1 MKRMLFNATH
11 SEELR
16 VAVVDGQKLLDLD
29 IETAGNEKKKS
40 NIYKG
45 KISRIEPGLEAAFVD
60 YGVPRHG
67 FLPFKEI
74 LRSIFKDKNVDFSKA
89 KIKDVIEEG
98 QELLVQVEKDERGN
112 KGAALTTFIG
122 LAGRYLVLMPNNPR
136 GGGVS
141 RRIEG
146 NERESLKEV
155 INQLELPNGMS
166 IIARTAGIGR
176 SLDELKWDLN
186 YLLQLWDAIKDASE
200 SQKSPFLIFQDGSL
214 VIRAIRDYFHQDIEE
229 ILIDEKNIYE
239 QAYQFMSN
247 VMPDNAARVKLYKET
262 TPLFS
267 RFQIEQQIESAFSR
281 EVTLPSGGS
290 IVIDHTEA
298 MVTVDVNSARS
309 TRGSDIEE
317 TAYKTNKEA
326 AEEISRQ
333 LRIRDIGGLIVVDFI
348 DMENQK
354 NQRLIEEQLKNL
366 SLIDR
371 ARIQIGR
378 ISRFG
383 LLELSRQRLRG
394 VLGES
399 SNITCPRC
407 SGIGHIRSVES
418 SALHILRAMEEES
431 MKDGTVS
438 IQAQVPLTVA
448 AYLLNEKRVEI
459 RYLEKRL
466 GVTCVLIPNTNLETP
481 NYSIKRVKSDDVEN
495 NEKPSYTILKTI
507 EKESSVNSS
516 TNKNQKN
523 SKPIV
528 TVVNPEKAPMAKFSI
543 ISFFKNL
550 FSPKKSNKKNSKFT
564 NKRKYLKSK
573 KYNKKRENYQSK
585 NNNKRKFNTKR
596 NFKRSFKSSPQST
609 KNDHET
615 SVDATHTN
623 IPEPKKDINHLK
635 QDNSAINEINSLIE
649 ATSNDFDNSIKKLSN
664 KASVNASNI
673 EKNTN
678 LSEKKVNYKEVIKE
692 SGFEMIET
700 KEK

>member
-74 LRSIFKDKNVDFSKA
+74 LRSIFKDKNIDISKA

-146 NERESLKEV
+146 NERESLKEI

-247 VMPDNAARVKLYKET
+247 VMPENADRVKFYKET

-281 EVTLPSGGS
+281 EVSLPSGGS

-507 EKESSVNSS
+507 EKESSVNTS
-516 TNKNQKN
+516 TNKNQEN

-543 ISFFKNL
+543 ISFIKNL

-573 KYNKKRENYQSK
+573 KYNKKRENFQSK
-585 NNNKRKFNTKR
+585 NNNKRKINTKR
-596 NFKRSFKSSPQST
+596 NFKRSNKSSPYKT
-609 KNDHET
+609 KSHHEINT
-615 SVDATHTN
+615 ESNTHTS
-623 IPEPKKDINHLK
+623 ESKKEMNHHK

-649 ATSNDFDNSIKKLSN
+649 ATSSDFDNSIKKLSN
-664 KASVNASNI
+664 KASVTASNL

-678 LSEKKVNYKEVIKE
+678 LSEEKVNYKKVVKE
-692 SGFEMIET
+692 SGLEMIET

>member
-1 MKRMLFNATH
+1 MQVNLKN
-11 SEELR
+11 
-16 VAVVDGQKLLDLD
+16 LL
-29 IETAGNEKKKS
+29 
-40 NIYKG
+40 
-45 KISRIEPGLEAAFVD
+45 
-60 YGVPRHG
+60 
-67 FLPFKEI
+67 
-74 LRSIFKDKNVDFSKA
+74 
-89 KIKDVIEEG
+89 
-98 QELLVQVEKDERGN
+98 
-112 KGAALTTFIG
+112 
-122 LAGRYLVLMPNNPR
+122 
-136 GGGVS
+136 
-141 RRIEG
+141 
-146 NERESLKEV
+146 
-155 INQLELPNGMS
+155 
-166 IIARTAGIGR
+166 
-176 SLDELKWDLN
+176 
-186 YLLQLWDAIKDASE
+186 
-200 SQKSPFLIFQDGSL
+200 LIFQDGSL

-247 VMPDNAARVKLYKET
+247 VMPENADRVKLYKET

-281 EVTLPSGGS
+281 EVSLPSGGS

-507 EKESSVNSS
+507 EKESSVNTS
-516 TNKNQKN
+516 TNKNQEN

-543 ISFFKNL
+543 ISFIKNL
-550 FSPKKSNKKNSKFT
+550 FSPKKSNK
-564 NKRKYLKSK
+564 R
-573 KYNKKRENYQSK
+573 
-585 NNNKRKFNTKR
+585 
-596 NFKRSFKSSPQST
+596 
-609 KNDHET
+609 
-615 SVDATHTN
+615 
-623 IPEPKKDINHLK
+623 IP
-635 QDNSAINEINSLIE
+635 SLQ
-649 ATSNDFDNSIKKLSN
+649 
-664 KASVNASNI
+664 
-673 EKNTN
+673 
-678 LSEKKVNYKEVIKE
+678 IKE
-692 SGFEMIET
+692 NI
-700 KEK
+700 

>member
-74 LRSIFKDKNVDFSKA
+74 LRSIFKDKNIDFTKA
-89 KIKDVIEEG
+89 KIKDVLEEG

-247 VMPDNAARVKLYKET
+247 VMPDNADRVKLYKET

-281 EVTLPSGGS
+281 EVSLPSGGS

-507 EKESSVNSS
+507 EKESSVNTS
-516 TNKNQKN
+516 TNKNHEN
-523 SKPIV
+523 SKAIV
-528 TVVNPEKAPMAKFSI
+528 TVVNPEKAPIAKFSI
-543 ISFFKNL
+543 ISFIKNL
-550 FSPKKSNKKNSKFT
+550 FSPKKSNKKNLKFT

-573 KYNKKRENYQSK
+573 RYNKKRENYQTK
-585 NNNKRKFNTKR
+585 NNNKRKYSTKR
-596 NFKRSFKSSPQST
+596 NFKRSNKSSPQKS
-609 KNDHET
+609 KNDNEINT
-615 SVDATHTN
+615 ESNTHTL
-623 IPEPKKDINHLK
+623 ESKKIMNHLK
-635 QDNSAINEINSLIE
+635 HDNSAINEINSLIE
-649 ATSNDFDNSIKKLSN
+649 ATSSDFDNSIKKLNN
-664 KASVNASNI
+664 KAPASARNL
-673 EKNTN
+673 EKNIN
-678 LSEKKVNYKEVIKE
+678 LSEEKINYKEIVKE
-692 SGFEMIET
+692 SGLEMIET

>member
-74 LRSIFKDKNVDFSKA
+74 LRSIFKDKNIDISKA

-146 NERESLKEV
+146 NERESLKEI

-247 VMPDNAARVKLYKET
+247 VMPENADRVKLYKET

-281 EVTLPSGGS
+281 EVSLPSGGS

-495 NEKPSYTILKTI
+495 SETPSYKILKTI
-507 EKESSVNSS
+507 EKESS
-516 TNKNQKN
+516 
-523 SKPIV
+523 
-528 TVVNPEKAPMAKFSI
+528 
-543 ISFFKNL
+543 
-550 FSPKKSNKKNSKFT
+550 
-564 NKRKYLKSK
+564 KY
-573 KYNKKRENYQSK
+573 
-585 NNNKRKFNTKR
+585 FN
-596 NFKRSFKSSPQST
+596 
-609 KNDHET
+609 
-615 SVDATHTN
+615 
-623 IPEPKKDINHLK
+623 
-635 QDNSAINEINSLIE
+635 
-649 ATSNDFDNSIKKLSN
+649 
-664 KASVNASNI
+664 
-673 EKNTN
+673 
-678 LSEKKVNYKEVIKE
+678 
-692 SGFEMIET
+692 
-700 KEK
+700 